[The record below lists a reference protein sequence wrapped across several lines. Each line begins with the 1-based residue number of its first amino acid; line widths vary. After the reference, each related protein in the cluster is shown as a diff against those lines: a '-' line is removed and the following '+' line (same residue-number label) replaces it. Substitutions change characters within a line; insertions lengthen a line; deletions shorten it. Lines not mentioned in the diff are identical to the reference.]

1 MHIIDIEQEKK
12 KQQNQKSYDENI
24 LTQPYSRIYKPT
36 YQLEF
41 NRVGELLLYSGTPF
55 KHKTLYTQYPY
66 VLYESLIPLAF
77 FMFLMNPLE
86 LTWFINFMNIPAMV
100 LLTYPRVWHLWSFGY
115 RVKKMFLMRGGKVV
129 KIERTTLAGDMYTD
143 WAEVRFF
150 KPISEDFTQFDCR
163 DEAEFLDKEGQ
174 LRYELA
180 TELDH
185 FKHYAV
191 TEQDVN
197 LFFVKEGVVHHP
209 EVFEAVVKGY
219 HVDTSDFVINTGNM
233 ERSREP
239 DHNV

>member
-1 MHIIDIEQEKK
+1 
-12 KQQNQKSYDENI
+12 
-24 LTQPYSRIYKPT
+24 
-36 YQLEF
+36 
-41 NRVGELLLYSGTPF
+41 
-55 KHKTLYTQYPY
+55 
-66 VLYESLIPLAF
+66 
-77 FMFLMNPLE
+77 
-86 LTWFINFMNIPAMV
+86 
-100 LLTYPRVWHLWSFGY
+100 
-115 RVKKMFLMRGGKVV
+115 MRGGKVV